1 MASEILQGTSGGRV
15 QVFLSCGS
23 RSFHFSV
30 CLPCRAYKNNTLKHH
45 SVYEIM
51 LPLVSPVLL
60 FVLCTTWIFVSPMD
74 ILEVHPRLFYFMVGT
89 AFANI
94 SVSGFCFML
103 PCSPW
108 EACSLPG

>member
-1 MASEILQGTSGGRV
+1 
-15 QVFLSCGS
+15 
-23 RSFHFSV
+23 
-30 CLPCRAYKNNTLKHH
+30 
-45 SVYEIM
+45 M

-60 FVLCTTWIFVSPMD
+60 FLLCTTWIFMSPTD

-103 PCSPW
+103 HFIPW
-108 EACSLPG
+108 EV